1 MTYSTYEHAGFQLRY
16 ADIEEAC
23 YRLWSI
29 KDVQDNCSF
38 KPENG
43 SYSNFASGEWFKT
56 VSPQIEK
63 RGSHLLAL
71 ILHSDATTGITN
83 FNGRC
88 CHPVSMTFGNLPL
101 SHINNAASRITI
113 GYFPVFPKKTEK
125 RLKVRCMQRFY
136 EKLLLPLTLKR
147 GTSTSRQIPTASS

>member
-43 SYSNFASGEWFKT
+43 SYSNFIVRVFLQVADYK
-56 VSPQIEK
+56 
-63 RGSHLLAL
+63 
-71 ILHSDATTGITN
+71 
-83 FNGRC
+83 
-88 CHPVSMTFGNLPL
+88 
-101 SHINNAASRITI
+101 SR
-113 GYFPVFPKKTEK
+113 
-125 RLKVRCMQRFY
+125 L
-136 EKLLLPLTLKR
+136 
-147 GTSTSRQIPTASS
+147 